1 MVDSQPFTLP
11 WRSWLQP
18 CLRPFLLCITLAAIT
33 GLVSTASAER
43 RVEGIAAQVGNQI
56 VLVSEVME
64 LAGPV
69 EERMRKAGAP
79 EAEIALVRK
88 DALERLIETQL
99 LSSVVERLELG
110 ADREEVDAA
119 IAAIAEDNGLSV
131 ERLLSSVASHG
142 LSIDEYR
149 AKIRG
154 EIERSKVVNAM
165 VRSRV
170 QVTEEEVRALY
181 EEQFGKQPA
190 GGEEVYL
197 RHILVMGDGP
207 KASTNTAACEIV
219 RDARAQIESGQIEFT
234 AIAQS
239 ISDMNPDQ
247 GGELGWIHSA
257 DLAGWMSTTVQKL
270 QPGELSPV
278 VDMPFGCNLLQLV
291 DRREFK
297 RIEYEEA
304 ESQLQNMVYQQ
315 KTEVEYVNWL
325 EVLRGQTY
333 IERKAGF
340 GG

>member
-1 MVDSQPFTLP
+1 LVVSHTFTIP
-11 WRSWLQP
+11 WRSWLRP
-18 CLRPFLLCITLAAIT
+18 RLRSFLLCVTAAAIT

-43 RVEGIAAQVGNQI
+43 RVEGIAAQVGNQV
-56 VLVSEVME
+56 VLISEVME

-119 IAAIAEDNGLSV
+119 IAAIAEDNGLTV

-142 LSIDEYR
+142 LGIDEYR

-154 EIERSKVVNAM
+154 EIERSKVVNTM

-207 KASTNTAACEIV
+207 KASSNAAACEIV
-219 RDARAQIESGQIEFT
+219 RDARTQIESGKIEFT
-234 AIAQS
+234 AIAQD
-239 ISDMNPDQ
+239 ISDMNPEQ
-247 GGELGWIHSA
+247 GGELGWIQAA
-257 DLAGWMSTTVQKL
+257 DLAGWMSSTVRKL

-278 VDMPFGCNLLQLV
+278 VEMPFGCNLLQLV

-297 RIEYEEA
+297 RIDFEEA
-304 ESQLQNMVYQQ
+304 QSQLQNMVYQQ
-315 KTEVEYVNWL
+315 KTEIEYVKWL

-333 IERKAGF
+333 VERKAGF